1 MQTLAEK
8 ALEEH
13 TERGAFVVMDCVTG
27 DVYALA
33 SRPTYDINVWV
44 PAITNSKFK
53 ELQEDPNLPLFPRA
67 FRGQYPPASTFKIS
81 VALAA
86 LENGA
91 VDEST
96 LIDCPRSIQIGD
108 KIFRNWSKKPEGNL
122 NVMNAKKQFALQ
134 RCSGIHVKHLSRS
147 FSNATRMLTAN
158 VNPMHAGVCQPHPL
172 VQPIQRIQPSQ

>member
-1 MQTLAEK
+1 MGSEMCIRDRNVVTSIDIEMQDLAEK
-8 ALEEH
+8 ALADH
-13 TERGAFVVMDCVTG
+13 TERGAFVVMDCITG

-33 SRPTYDINVWV
+33 SRPTYDINVWI

-53 ELQEDPNLPLFPRA
+53 KLQEDPNLPLFPRA

-91 VDEST
+91 VDQST
-96 LIDCPRSIQIGD
+96 LIDCPRSIEIGD

-122 NVMNAKKQFALQ
+122 NVMNAIMRSCNTSLLYKTPSPRDLYT
-134 RCSGIHVKHLSRS
+134 SR
-147 FSNATRMLTAN
+147 
-158 VNPMHAGVCQPHPL
+158 
-172 VQPIQRIQPSQ
+172 IPSSA

>member
-1 MQTLAEK
+1 MQDLAEK
-8 ALEEH
+8 ALADH
-13 TERGAFVVMDCVTG
+13 TERGAFVVMDCITG

-33 SRPTYDINVWV
+33 SRPTYDINVWI

-53 ELQEDPNLPLFPRA
+53 KLQEDPNLPLFPRA

-91 VDEST
+91 VDQST
-96 LIDCPRSIQIGD
+96 LIDCPRSIEIGD

-122 NVMNAKKQFALQ
+122 NVMNAIMRSCNTWFYVVGRETGGENIASMAHRFGFGEKTGLPPV
-134 RCSGIHVKHLSRS
+134 SYTHLRS
-147 FSNATRMLTAN
+147 PRDS
-158 VNPMHAGVCQPHPL
+158 
-172 VQPIQRIQPSQ
+172 